1 MLSLRLLLALTV
13 TAALTLA
20 QEPLYT
26 LKIDVPVVLVD
37 VAVFGADNKPVTSL
51 NESDFV
57 VLEDGIPQQVRS
69 FSSVTAPYNILL
81 LFDRSGST
89 ESRWNLMQ
97 MAVRGFLDN
106 LRTQD
111 HDAVAAFNAELK
123 TLSGWKDSPNH
134 ALSVLGELLRPRPE
148 SSGVT
153 DLYRALERAAGR
165 EFRDVKGRRCVIVL
179 TDGRDVSLYRQIVN
193 NNRAPST
200 AEDRDFQ
207 KTLKA
212 IVKDET
218 PIYFIGV
225 NTDRNLDS
233 VEPGADYLRLRRL
246 FPDSPIPLQ
255 FVTEA
260 RLRMETVAAASG
272 GRVFYPTKSQD
283 LVPLYEQISRDLSSS
298 YSLGYTPNNKGDRTH
313 RIEVRVKNAGFRVW
327 QSRTNY

>member
-1 MLSLRLLLALTV
+1 LALAV

-37 VAVFGADNKPVTSL
+37 AAVFGPDNKPITTL
-51 NESDFV
+51 NETDFV
-57 VLEDGIPQQVRS
+57 VLEDGVPQQIRS
-69 FSSVTAPYNILL
+69 FSSVSAPYNILL

-97 MAVRGFLDN
+97 TAVGGFLDN
-106 LRTQD
+106 LRKQD
-111 HDAVAAFNAELK
+111 RAAVAAFDADFEM
-123 TLSGWKDSPNH
+123 LSGWKDSPNH
-134 ALSVLGELLRPRPE
+134 ALSVLEELLRPRPE

-193 NNRAPST
+193 LNRTPGV

-207 KTLKA
+207 KTLRT

-218 PIYFIGV
+218 PVYFIAV
-225 NTDRNLDS
+225 NTDQNLDS
-233 VEPGADYLRLRRL
+233 TEPGADYLRLRRL
-246 FPDSPIPLQ
+246 FPDSPVPLQ

-260 RLRMETVAAASG
+260 RLRMETVAGASG
-272 GRVFYPTKSQD
+272 GQVFYPKRLQD
-283 LVPLYEQISRDLSSS
+283 LIPLYGQISRDLSSS
-298 YSLGYTPNNKGDRTH
+298 YSLGYTPSGRSARTH
-313 RIEVRVKNAGFRVW
+313 RIEVRVKDPALRVV
-327 QSRTNY
+327 QSRNKY

>member
-1 MLSLRLLLALTV
+1 MLCLRLLLALTV

-57 VLEDGIPQQVRS
+57 VLEDGIPQQLRS

-81 LFDRSGST
+81 LFDRSAST

-134 ALSVLGELLRPRPE
+134 ALSVLG
-148 SSGVT
+148 
-153 DLYRALERAAGR
+153 
-165 EFRDVKGRRCVIVL
+165 
-179 TDGRDVSLYRQIVN
+179 
-193 NNRAPST
+193 
-200 AEDRDFQ
+200 
-207 KTLKA
+207 
-212 IVKDET
+212 
-218 PIYFIGV
+218 
-225 NTDRNLDS
+225 
-233 VEPGADYLRLRRL
+233 
-246 FPDSPIPLQ
+246 
-255 FVTEA
+255 
-260 RLRMETVAAASG
+260 
-272 GRVFYPTKSQD
+272 
-283 LVPLYEQISRDLSSS
+283 
-298 YSLGYTPNNKGDRTH
+298 
-313 RIEVRVKNAGFRVW
+313 
-327 QSRTNY
+327 